1 MAAITLRI
9 ITPDRVLLDT
19 EASSV
24 TFPTVDGSVGVLKDH
39 APMVAAVGV
48 GELGYSNGSGSREA
62 LFVSGGFAEVRDNV
76 LRVVT
81 DVSEP
86 ISEIDVDRAVR
97 AAERARERLRAHEH
111 PEGDPV
117 DLWRAQAAMQRA
129 LMRQKLVE
137 KYR

>member
-19 EASSV
+19 EASSI

-48 GELGYSNGSGSREA
+48 GELGYTGDSGSGDA

-76 LRVVT
+76 VRVVT

-86 ISEIDVDRAVR
+86 ISEIDVQRASR
-97 AAERARERLRAHEH
+97 AAERARERLQTQQSE
-111 PEGDPV
+111 EGDPI
-117 DLWRAQAAMQRA
+117 DLLRAQAALQRA
-129 LMRQKLVE
+129 LMRQKLAE